1 MKRPFVVQTFSL
13 TSLKLSKFPRY
24 TTANKYLLNPN
35 STTISPKSRNMNG
48 YSLVIDISSDEEY
61 ARTSTPLKSLPLN
74 MVGSLSDSST
84 EVFRGTDAELESSYG
99 SKGSPRNPGLTP
111 KKKKKFTRVSFKL
124 PPVNN
129 GSESDFYEEP
139 DAANRAEPLKP
150 CRKINV
156 QPEREMPRDS
166 LNNLDELTKP
176 PEISR
181 EEQEHFERLALE
193 LEEEERQITYMTT
206 RYEITLAAPQL
217 LQRKKSPIAMAFRCL
232 WLREGPCDGPLPAE
246 DAVSAT

>member
-1 MKRPFVVQTFSL
+1 
-13 TSLKLSKFPRY
+13 
-24 TTANKYLLNPN
+24 
-35 STTISPKSRNMNG
+35 MNG

-61 ARTSTPLKSLPLN
+61 TRTSTPLKSLPLN

-84 EVFRGTDAELESSYG
+84 EVFRGSDAELESSCG
-99 SKGSPRNPGLTP
+99 SKGSPRILGLTP

-129 GSESDFYEEP
+129 GSESDFYEETDTP
-139 DAANRAEPLKP
+139 KRAEPLKP

-166 LNNLDELTKP
+166 PNDLDELSKP

-181 EEQEHFERLALE
+181 EEQEHFERMALE
-193 LEEEERQITYMTT
+193 LEEEERQITYMTAGRGRGPHQIRNYISRPPVVIKKEIPHCHGLPVSLASRGALSRPAPGRGCSFCYVMGRGRGR
-206 RYEITLAAPQL
+206 RYC
-217 LQRKKSPIAMAFRCL
+217 KYH
-232 WLREGPCDGPLPAE
+232 
-246 DAVSAT
+246 

>member
-1 MKRPFVVQTFSL
+1 
-13 TSLKLSKFPRY
+13 
-24 TTANKYLLNPN
+24 
-35 STTISPKSRNMNG
+35 
-48 YSLVIDISSDEEY
+48 
-61 ARTSTPLKSLPLN
+61 

-84 EVFRGTDAELESSYG
+84 EVFRGSDAELEASYG

-124 PPVNN
+124 SPVNN
-129 GSESDFYEEP
+129 RSESDFYEEP
-139 DAANRAEPLKP
+139 DTPKRAEPLKP

-166 LNNLDELTKP
+166 LNDLDELTKP

-193 LEEEERQITYMTT
+193 LEEEERQITYMTAGRRRGPT
-206 RYEITLAAPQL
+206 KYEITLAAPQ
-217 LQRKKSPIAMAFRCL
+217 
-232 WLREGPCDGPLPAE
+232 WL
-246 DAVSAT
+246 